1 MLLRAKEDGTYLV
14 LIEDDGTG
22 MEPLTTGGAPGE
34 HVGLSIMEER
44 ARRLGGKIRFESE
57 PGEGTR
63 IQLTFPAPVKSAK
76 PPVGESPLPM
86 PTVSKLVS

>member
-1 MLLRAKEDGTYLV
+1 MRAKDDGQYRVLV
-14 LIEDDGTG
+14 EDDGTG
-22 MEPLTTGGAPGE
+22 IEPRTTEGAPGE

-63 IQLTFPAPVKSAK
+63 IQLTFPAPAKAAKST
-76 PPVGESPLPM
+76 VGETPLPL
-86 PTVSKLVS
+86 PTVNKLNS